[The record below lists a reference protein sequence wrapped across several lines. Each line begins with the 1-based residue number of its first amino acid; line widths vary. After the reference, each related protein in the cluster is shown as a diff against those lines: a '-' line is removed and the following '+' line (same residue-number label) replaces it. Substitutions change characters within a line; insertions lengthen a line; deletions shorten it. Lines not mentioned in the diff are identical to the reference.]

1 MYALF
6 GQIRCV
12 NKELERSSA
21 FSGASSALRLSGG
34 SLRIQDI
41 VYISLFAALM
51 AVLGLIPMISL
62 GIVPVPITA
71 QSLGPMLAGSIL
83 GARRGALA
91 IALFV
96 LLVAMGMPLLSGGRG
111 GLGVFAGPSA
121 GFIIG
126 YPLAAAV
133 VGVLTERFW
142 DRLTFPKAL
151 AANLLGGIV
160 VLYAVGIPVLVAVT
174 RSFDAALASAVFLPG
189 DILKAVLAAF
199 IAIFVKRGYPL
210 IER

>member
-1 MYALF
+1 
-6 GQIRCV
+6 V
-12 NKELERSSA
+12 
-21 FSGASSALRLSGG
+21 
-34 SLRIQDI
+34 RIQDI

-51 AVLGLIPMISL
+51 AVLGLVPMITL
-62 GIVPVPITA
+62 ALIPVPITA

-83 GARRGALA
+83 GARRGALS

-96 LLVAMGMPLLSGGRG
+96 LLVAIGLPLLSGGRG

-121 GFIIG
+121 GFILG

-133 VGVLTERFW
+133 VGYVTERFW
-142 DRLTFPKAL
+142 GRLTFLKAF
-151 AANLLGGIV
+151 AANVLGGIV
-160 VLYAVGIPVLVAVT
+160 VLYAIGVPVLMAVT
-174 RSFDAALASAVFLPG
+174 GSLDAAFASAIFLPG
-189 DILKAVLAAF
+189 DFAKAALAAF